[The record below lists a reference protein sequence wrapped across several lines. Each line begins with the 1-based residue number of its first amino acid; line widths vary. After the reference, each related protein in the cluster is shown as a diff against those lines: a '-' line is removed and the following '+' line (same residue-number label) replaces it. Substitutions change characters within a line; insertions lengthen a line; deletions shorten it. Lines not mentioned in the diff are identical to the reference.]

1 MQHPTTGGIP
11 MPVPINRPRPGR
23 GAPLTAEREL
33 YLRLVTQGMSKCR
46 GLPKSWDPPHHRR
59 ALARRSDNGGQR
71 RTDPPLRTDYHPSE
85 LDFRPVLVGG
95 RASTDWRSTTS
106 RPLDPPRG
114 CGPGSKPVDELSLVD
129 VTATRHG
136 LPRGWSAQSG
146 GSRAHEPAL
155 RPSVPTTDCPRVPL
169 IPESE
174 PPQSESSRRR

>member
-71 RTDPPLRTDYHPSE
+71 LTDPPLRTDYHPSE
-85 LDFRPVLVGG
+85 LDFRRFLSEEERVRIGDLRQAGHSIRPVAADLG
-95 RASTDWRSTTS
+95 RSPSTSCPWSTSQQPVT
-106 RPLDPPRG
+106 G
-114 CGPGSKPVDELSLVD
+114 CRVDG
-129 VTATRHG
+129 RH
-136 LPRGWSAQSG
+136 
-146 GSRAHEPAL
+146 SRAEAELTDQPPSIRPDQGSPAD
-155 RPSVPTTDCPRVPL
+155 RKRS
-169 IPESE
+169 
-174 PPQSESSRRR
+174 